1 MPSRPIQI
9 LIVATHPAD
18 TFDMAG
24 GTLSHHAAQGDKVTA
39 VIATTGVRSH
49 HWELA
54 EMKRQE
60 GASLDVEK
68 FVEQAAAEKLE
79 EVRNACRI
87 MGYDDVRDL
96 GFEDDDILVTQDKI
110 EAIAEVIRE
119 VRPDILISHHPYESG
134 GLKMHGTIGQ
144 STIYAWQV
152 AAGTGRGRQLR
163 HAVPCIYFMNPMA
176 YMGNNSL
183 EYASTAR
190 ADLYVDITDVID
202 KKVKAL
208 DYISSQFYGGPYS
221 RKRSEVDDGTY
232 GNKVNVAYA
241 EQFQRFFP
249 LKSYTLPITDA
260 ELEQIDQSPEV
271 GMGRRSEIVGAF
283 TPLPPDMEFSSKY
296 RTPKEKYNL

>member
-1 MPSRPIQI
+1 MASRPIQI

-39 VIATTGVRSH
+39 IIATTGVRSH

-54 EMKRQE
+54 EKKRIE

-144 STIYAWQV
+144 ATIYAWQV
-152 AAGTGRGRQLR
+152 AAGTGPWSATSPR
-163 HAVPCIYFMNPMA
+163 
-176 YMGNNSL
+176 
-183 EYASTAR
+183 R
-190 ADLYVDITDVID
+190 ALHLLHESDGVHGQQQPGIRL
-202 KKVKAL
+202 
-208 DYISSQFYGGPYS
+208 
-221 RKRSEVDDGTY
+221 DGT
-232 GNKVNVAYA
+232 
-241 EQFQRFFP
+241 
-249 LKSYTLPITDA
+249 
-260 ELEQIDQSPEV
+260 
-271 GMGRRSEIVGAF
+271 RRS
-283 TPLPPDMEFSSKY
+283 LRRY
-296 RTPKEKYNL
+296 HRCH